1 MPTPCFVAN
10 WKMNKTIAEAIAWLR
25 EMEKHQPL
33 LPERG
38 WEVILAAPFTLL
50 CSISEFLKTSSLK
63 IGLAAQNVHFE
74 EKGAYTGEISPLM
87 LRDVGCRYVIIGHSE
102 RRLQFWET
110 DLLIRQKIKG
120 AQKAGLIPILCVGET
135 RRERKEGKTIRVIN
149 HQLKKALR
157 SDDPQSGATAGSR
170 KMILDR
176 FIIAYEPVWAIGT
189 GETPTPPE
197 VESVHRQIRSFF
209 KPAMGEAA
217 SDIPILYGG
226 SVTEK
231 NIEGFMKEPDVDG
244 ALVGGASLSAES
256 FYKMIDR
263 GVKAKIK

>member
-1 MPTPCFVAN
+1 MPTLCFVAN
-10 WKMNKTIAEAIAWLR
+10 WKMNKTIAEAAAWLR
-25 EMEKHQPL
+25 EMEKYASL
-33 LPERG
+33 LPATG
-38 WEVILAAPFTLL
+38 WEAVLAAPFTLL
-50 CSISEFLKTSSLK
+50 GSISEFLKTSPLK

-74 EKGAYTGEISPLM
+74 EKGAYTGEISPVM

-110 DLLIRQKIKG
+110 DLLIRQKIKA

-149 HQLKKALR
+149 QQLKKALR
-157 SDDPQSGATAGSR
+157 SDDPQPGFKASSR

-189 GETPTPPE
+189 GETPTPAE
-197 VESVHRQIRSFF
+197 VEAVHQQIRNFF
-209 KPAMGEAA
+209 KPAMGGAA

-226 SVTEK
+226 SVTDQ
-231 NIEGFMKEPDVDG
+231 NIERFMKEPDVDG
-244 ALVGGASLSAES
+244 VLAGGASLSADS

-263 GVKAKIK
+263 GIKAKNK

>member
-1 MPTPCFVAN
+1 MPPLCFVAN

-25 EMEKHQPL
+25 EMEKFQPL
-33 LPERG
+33 LPATG
-38 WEVILAAPFTLL
+38 WEAILAAPFTTFA
-50 CSISEFLKTSSLK
+50 SIFEFLKGSALK

-110 DLLIRQKIKG
+110 DLLIRQKIKA
-120 AQKAGLIPILCVGET
+120 AQKAGLVPILCVGET
-135 RRERKEGKTIRVIN
+135 RRERREGKTMRVIN

-157 SDDPQSGATAGSR
+157 SDDPKSGARASSR

-197 VESVHRQIRSFF
+197 VKAVHQQIRNFF
-209 KPAMGEAA
+209 KPAMGEEAEK
-217 SDIPILYGG
+217 IPILYGG
-226 SVTEK
+226 SVTEQ
-231 NIEGFMKEPDVDG
+231 NIEGFIKEPDVNG
-244 ALVGGASLSAES
+244 VLAGGASLSADS
-256 FYKMIDR
+256 FCKMIDR
-263 GVKAKIK
+263 GIKAKNK